1 MSERAK
7 SSAVK
12 IPIITSDYLIGLYN
26 MIEQLTEKVDQ
37 ISTAIN
43 DNTAPVIQLPSAPDE
58 VEISLLFLANALG
71 ISKTTVERRI
81 VEKKIPKP
89 RINTKNHYRYWYK
102 YELPKNLHDRIDI
115 HYFDSNKNFKKEKTL
130 KRNR

>member
-7 SSAVK
+7 PSAVK

-37 ISTAIN
+37 ISTALN

-58 VEISLLFLANALG
+58 VEISLSFLAHALG
-71 ISKTTVERRI
+71 ISKTTIERRI
-81 VEKKIPKP
+81 ADKKIPRP
-89 RINTKNHYRYWYK
+89 RMNTNNHYRYWFK
-102 YELPKNLHDRIDI
+102 YELPKSLHNKIDI
-115 HYFDSNKNFKKEKTL
+115 HYFDSNKKLKTEGKL